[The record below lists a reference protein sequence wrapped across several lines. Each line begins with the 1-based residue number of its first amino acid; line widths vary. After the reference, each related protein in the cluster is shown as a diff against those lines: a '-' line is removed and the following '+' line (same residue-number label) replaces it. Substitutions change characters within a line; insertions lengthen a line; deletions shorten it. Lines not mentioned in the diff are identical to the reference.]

1 MNLTP
6 YLLLSSERVNA
17 ETGHRCR
24 RASSRPTK
32 PPLNGY
38 CGYAA
43 DKILI
48 PTYYVG
54 GIMGRQHTTWISDE
68 TWDKLQNIEGK
79 SVSNKIAIAIKQA
92 DPDQQMIINARMR
105 QLAAAKSYLREISKV
120 FDGED
125 RNLFRQKEEVDKIL
139 DRCAFLIWEA
149 DMDVKQ

>member
-6 YLLLSSERVNA
+6 YLLLSSERINA

-43 DKILI
+43 AGILI

-54 GIMGRQHTTWISDE
+54 SNMGRQHTTWISDE
-68 TWDKLQNIEGK
+68 TWDRLQNIHGN
-79 SVSNKIAIAIKQA
+79 SVSKKIANAVKFA
-92 DPDQQMIINARMR
+92 DPDEMMVQKALMR
-105 QLAAAKSYLREISKV
+105 QYAQAKNVLRAIAKIIDDPIKETEFEILELL
-120 FDGED
+120 ED
-125 RNLFRQKEEVDKIL
+125 YDW
-139 DRCAFLIWEA
+139 IWSA
-149 DMDVKQ
+149 DMEMTE

>member
-1 MNLTP
+1 
-6 YLLLSSERVNA
+6 
-17 ETGHRCR
+17 
-24 RASSRPTK
+24 
-32 PPLNGY
+32 
-38 CGYAA
+38 
-43 DKILI
+43 
-48 PTYYVG
+48 
-54 GIMGRQHTTWISDE
+54 MGRQHTTWISDE
-68 TWDKLQNIEGK
+68 TWDKLQNIEGN

-149 DMDVKQ
+149 DMDVKE